1 MKSAQKTCYTVEL
14 WVLDLAVSTS
24 AAPVFDRFVFD
35 HSQYPGGSLA
45 RGQWPELCVYCLLL
59 WKIEVKYAAHFRAKT
74 DKQKLCRFR
83 KPQDFQCV
91 FTERT
96 KTVEISRFT
105 KTIFLFAV
113 KEWGLLQVLFRQT
126 IRYLHWKRLFQ
137 NKSSTCGRERGTVPV
152 TGPTTGEAEHRV
164 LSLGCL
170 HTLWQRPVP
179 LLYRTCVRVSRW
191 GQGGHAVLVCDTF

>member
-126 IRYLHWKRLFQ
+126 ICYQHKAEKGCFKTRA
-137 NKSSTCGRERGTVPV
+137 VPAV
-152 TGPTTGEAEHRV
+152 EKDGQSLLQVPRQV
-164 LSLGCL
+164 KLSIGCL
-170 HTLWQRPVP
+170 ALAASIRSGNDLFLFFIGPV
-179 LLYRTCVRVSRW
+179 
-191 GQGGHAVLVCDTF
+191 